1 MFFVLFGVWE
11 NGRKLIWPGQQCR
24 KVGVIGLIFEIL
36 MEMKMKADSKG
47 PFLIIFEFDF
57 QIMEAENFEEKLDL
71 P

>member
-1 MFFVLFGVWE
+1 MFGAWE

-24 KVGVIGLIFEIL
+24 KVGVIGLVFEIL
-36 MEMKMKADSKG
+36 VEMKTGFKG

-57 QIMEAENFEEKLDL
+57 QIMEAEKIRFLDF